1 MRIVF
6 ETNKLKQLFNK
17 IFEKVL
23 KAIDHMEFHPT
34 LGKEKKGT
42 SYRLHRRSTKDR
54 DASMA
59 HQMRYLSPDDIEML
73 RQGDEIIQKR
83 YLKLNN
89 TKHRTKRFG
98 LATWILGWGIYK
110 NAHYI
115 MSIKKNIQNL
125 YDQIIQIIELTHYL
139 NVTYGHVHANRLV
152 INELNIQVATLNKT
166 MMAVIGETKF
176 IKFTVAALTDMR
188 MTLAQLSLGLMS
200 LQENVNAIYEYM
212 RVLSTRRVN
221 PLIIPPDS
229 LRMVLAQAKEDMKRN
244 PRLTLLEDPNINIW
258 NYYSIMKVTPII
270 MENFLLVI
278 LIIPLADQ
286 SLVMNLYKIHNI
298 PALHPELHV
307 QFEYQLEGEYLAITK
322 DKQYAALPTAWDIRI
337 CETTERY
344 LCPMNQALYP
354 IDKIEWCVYAL
365 YKQDTERI
373 GTYCTIVTTYRHANM
388 AQSLDGYLWVVSSLK
403 KEKMRIR
410 CLEDSHL
417 EDIKPPLMI
426 VYIGNGCE
434 GYSSN
439 LFIPSK
445 TELTSEDETLTR
457 HVFFLDFNDE
467 YQNLNK
473 YSLIQQLNLPQ
484 LTAKELEELPN
495 RLTALQPMTLNHLKE

>member
-1 MRIVF
+1 
-6 ETNKLKQLFNK
+6 
-17 IFEKVL
+17 
-23 KAIDHMEFHPT
+23 MEFHPT

-42 SYRLHRRSTKDR
+42 SYRLHRCSAKDR

-73 RQGDEIIQKR
+73 RQGNEIIQKR

-125 YDQIIQIIELTHYL
+125 YDQNVLQEKQIIELTHYL
-139 NVTYGHVHANRLV
+139 NVTYGHVHTNRLV

-229 LRMVLAQAKEDMKRN
+229 L
-244 PRLTLLEDPNINIW
+244 
-258 NYYSIMKVTPII
+258 
-270 MENFLLVI
+270 
-278 LIIPLADQ
+278 
-286 SLVMNLYKIHNI
+286 
-298 PALHPELHV
+298 
-307 QFEYQLEGEYLAITK
+307 
-322 DKQYAALPTAWDIRI
+322 
-337 CETTERY
+337 
-344 LCPMNQALYP
+344 
-354 IDKIEWCVYAL
+354 
-365 YKQDTERI
+365 
-373 GTYCTIVTTYRHANM
+373 
-388 AQSLDGYLWVVSSLK
+388 
-403 KEKMRIR
+403 
-410 CLEDSHL
+410 
-417 EDIKPPLMI
+417 
-426 VYIGNGCE
+426 
-434 GYSSN
+434 
-439 LFIPSK
+439 
-445 TELTSEDETLTR
+445 
-457 HVFFLDFNDE
+457 
-467 YQNLNK
+467 
-473 YSLIQQLNLPQ
+473 
-484 LTAKELEELPN
+484 
-495 RLTALQPMTLNHLKE
+495 